1 MRRKRGRENRNRPLK
16 TETLLKC
23 ETGAMKALSLAEIR
37 NET

>member
-1 MRRKRGRENRNRPLK
+1 MKDRKALLK

-37 NET
+37 NQT